1 MIRQADL
8 KDVQEVAALALLLW
22 PEHTLQELQE
32 EFESFLSDSACG
44 VFLSIQDGR
53 PAGFAQ
59 VQLRHDYVE
68 GTSTSP
74 VGYLEGIYVRPEY
87 RGRGLAR
94 GLVAACEAWAR
105 DQACREFASDCLL
118 DNRDSL
124 GFHLALGFREAGR
137 IICFTKDLGADEG

>member
-1 MIRQADL
+1 MIRQAGIQDAAA
-8 KDVQEVAALALLLW
+8 VAELALLLW

-32 EFESFLSDSACG
+32 EFEGFLSDSACG
-44 VFLSIQDGR
+44 VFLFIQEGR

-74 VGYLEGIYVRPEY
+74 VGYLEGIYVRPAY
-87 RGRGLAR
+87 RKQGMAR
-94 GLVAACEAWAR
+94 KLVSACEAWAR
-105 DQACREFASDCLL
+105 EKGCREFASDCLL

-124 GFHLALGFREAGR
+124 AFHLALGFMEAGR
-137 IICFTKDLGADEG
+137 IICFTKDL